1 MTGAP
6 SDTQKMRSQGVLLR
20 NDSVLGAGSREDR
33 RVDTPRTPIDASIWR
48 VTGAPLV
55 AGTAAGPLA
64 GMTVAVKDL
73 FAVAGQR
80 VGAGVPEFLAEQP
93 VAPASAPAVTALLDA
108 GADVVGIAQTDQF
121 AYSIAGRNAHY
132 GTPPNGAVPGAL
144 PGGSSSGPASAVALG
159 EATIGLGTDT
169 GGSIRVP
176 ASYQGLWGL
185 RTTHGAVP
193 VDGVLP
199 LAPGYDTVG
208 WLTRDA
214 ETLAAVARV
223 GLANAPQ
230 HAGDIRFAL
239 VETRSAGLPDELEK
253 AFRHTVD
260 AMIARGFEVTD
271 AVDPGDLAELAELY
285 RVTQAHEAW
294 LSHGEWVRAH
304 PGALG
309 ADIAARFDA
318 AQRVTAAEAA
328 DAREAVA
335 GFRARLD
342 ARAEGRV
349 LLLPAAAS
357 AAPRADAPAA
367 DVESVRAATMRLT
380 CIAGLT
386 GRPAL
391 SAPVMQLPAG
401 PVGLS
406 LIGARST
413 DVALVELAAS
423 VADALNGKAV
433 A

>member
-1 MTGAP
+1 M
-6 SDTQKMRSQGVLLR
+6 
-20 NDSVLGAGSREDR
+20 
-33 RVDTPRTPIDASIWR
+33 DTPRTPIDTTVWR
-48 VTGAPLV
+48 LTGAPLL
-55 AGTAAGPLA
+55 AGTGVGPLA

-73 FAVAGQR
+73 FELQGAA
-80 VGAGVPEFLAEQP
+80 VGAGVPDYLAGQS
-93 VAPASAPAVTALLDA
+93 PAAVTAPAVTALLDA

-121 AYSIAGRNAHY
+121 AYSIAGRNAAY
-132 GTPPNGAVPGAL
+132 GTPPNAAVPGAL
-144 PGGSSSGPASAVALG
+144 PGGSSSGPAAAVALG
-159 EATIGLGTDT
+159 EATVGLGTDT

-199 LAPGYDTVG
+199 LAPSYDTVG

-214 ETLAAVARV
+214 DTLATVARV

-239 VETRSAGLPDELEK
+239 VDTQSAGLPHELDK
-253 AFRHTVD
+253 QFRHTVD
-260 AMIARGFEVTD
+260 AMIAAGFDVDE
-271 AVDPGDLAELAELY
+271 AVDPGDLADLSELY

-294 LSHGEWVRAH
+294 RSHGEWVSAH

-309 ADIAARFDA
+309 ADIQARFDA
-318 AQRVTAAEAA
+318 AALITAAEAA
-328 DAREAVA
+328 TAREAIA
-335 GFRARLD
+335 AFRISFD
-342 ARAEGRV
+342 EQAEGRV

-357 AAPRADAPAA
+357 AAPPADAPPA
-367 DVESVRAATMRLT
+367 DLEAVRAATMRLT
-380 CIAGLT
+380 CIGGLT

-391 SAPVMQLPAG
+391 SAPLMQLAGG

-406 LIGARST
+406 LIGARNT

-423 VADALNGKAV
+423 VADSLNGKA
-433 A
+433 AA